1 MSRLV
6 WHQHHW
12 RKVQDVFYTQ
22 RCGHLAWHVWESC
35 DILRPWLWRKTLNPE
50 YGIEYGN
57 NIKIDNF
64 ELLCGSLTSGLHYTS
79 NLLKIHKLNIL
90 EEVVEASAIA
100 DSEPHAETW
109 MLRRAPY
116 ASFGSSP
123 MFFFPSHS
131 TWFQSTLVG
140 TGSRACRLYVID
152 S

>member
-1 MSRLV
+1 MVVKENLKP
-6 WHQHHW
+6 WIW
-12 RKVQDVFYTQ
+12 R
-22 RCGHLAWHVWESC
+22 
-35 DILRPWLWRKTLNPE
+35 
-50 YGIEYGN
+50 IEYGN

-123 MFFFPSHS
+123 MIFFLLTAHGFNQHLSG
-131 TWFQSTLVG
+131 QEVEL
-140 TGSRACRLYVID
+140 AD
-152 S
+152 SMS